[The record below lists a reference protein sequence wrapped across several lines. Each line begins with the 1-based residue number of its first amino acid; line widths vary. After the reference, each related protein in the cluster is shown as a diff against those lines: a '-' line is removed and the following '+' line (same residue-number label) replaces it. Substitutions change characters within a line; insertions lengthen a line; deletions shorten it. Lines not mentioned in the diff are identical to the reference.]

1 MQSPLRQIVLKSTLD
16 PDSERSTTDRKT
28 YVKVTPSNQTLIL
41 ASERGASGGFSTP
54 VLRNAAGESTL
65 QRVTIIASR
74 PDDTLVYLQAD
85 YSTTTEPSARALPSP
100 SSAADM
106 GATLTALPAR
116 ISLPAPRG
124 NSYTSSRGVELY
136 SSTQRMLAATAITR
150 LDVLA

>member
-1 MQSPLRQIVLKSTLD
+1 
-16 PDSERSTTDRKT
+16 
-28 YVKVTPSNQTLIL
+28 VKVTPSNQTLIL

-65 QRVTIIASR
+65 QRVTILASR